1 MSEKRTGRKEIR
13 KAKNRLGQK
22 PGQKLN
28 QWSEDRMKGAIMEY
42 REQVETGQAPQLR
55 MIARAWNVPKSTLQ
69 RRVKNHVQGY
79 KHASG
84 RKPVL
89 PKESEAELVKMI
101 KTLSKR
107 GFPLRRKEI
116 QLLAY
121 QYAQANNLPGFSEKK
136 RGLSSTGLKILC
148 AEILTSA
155 KGNRRPSLLQEQ
167 QGLTPQQ
174 LRNGSSSIKIFLL
187 SWESRMCLPTFGI
200 AMRQEC
206 RTIFYQPL

>member
-1 MSEKRTGRKEIR
+1 
-13 KAKNRLGQK
+13 
-22 PGQKLN
+22 
-28 QWSEDRMKGAIMEY
+28 MEY
-42 REQVETGQAPQLR
+42 REQVETGQAPQLC

-69 RRVKNHVQGY
+69 WRVKNHVQGY

-89 PKESEAELVKMI
+89 PKLEKELIKMI